1 MFYQFTATFSLICL
15 IFMTIFM
22 TGCSAL
28 FSEQEWS
35 DNYALMEGTQSTV
48 PQAIDGKLNTIG
60 ETTFPTSSEGMMGAN
75 SASQVIITL
84 PEKKVI
90 RRIVIHSDN
99 LAQFD
104 IYANKGS
111 ITANEDWQLI
121 KDVKSVKQ
129 SPIQVSVLVAF
140 PTDRIRLRVLGTKD
154 DALLNRQR
162 RARSGGFRGWD
173 SNRRAAA
180 KIREIELYG
189 YKTAAQVEAEEASES
204 REKELDDLLELE

>member
-1 MFYQFTATFSLICL
+1 MIYRFTMLILLFCFCAML
-15 IFMTIFM
+15 

-35 DNYALMEGTQSTV
+35 ENYALMEGVQSTV
-48 PQAIDGKLNTIG
+48 PQAIDGKMNTVG
-60 ETTFPTSSEGMMGAN
+60 DTTFPANTEGFMGAN
-75 SASQVIITL
+75 AASQVIITL

-90 RRIVIHSDN
+90 RKIVIHSDN
-99 LAQFD
+99 LSQFD
-104 IYANKGS
+104 IYADKGS

-129 SPIQVSVLVAF
+129 TPIQVSLLIPF
-140 PTDRIRLRVLGTKD
+140 PTNRIRLRVLGTKD

-173 SNRRAAA
+173 SNRRASA

-189 YKTAAQVEAEEASES
+189 YKTAEQVEAEEATDK
-204 REKELDDLLELE
+204 REKELDDLLKLE

>member
-1 MFYQFTATFSLICL
+1 MIYRFTGLFILICFS
-15 IFMTIFM
+15 IVMI
-22 TGCSAL
+22 GCSAL

-35 DNYALMEGTQSTV
+35 ENYALMEGVQSTV
-48 PQAIDGKLNTIG
+48 PQAVDGKINTVG
-60 ETTFPTSSEGMMGAN
+60 ETTFPASSEGMMGAN
-75 SASQVIITL
+75 SASQVVITL
-84 PEKKVI
+84 PEKKII

-99 LAQFD
+99 LSQFD

-121 KDVKSVKQ
+121 KDVKSVKEN
-129 SPIQVSVLVAF
+129 PIKVSVLVPF

-189 YKTAAQVEAEEASES
+189 YKTAEQVEAEEASDK

>member
-1 MFYQFTATFSLICL
+1 MIYRFTVLFILTCFFVTMI
-15 IFMTIFM
+15 
-22 TGCSAL
+22 GCSAL

-35 DNYALMEGTQSTV
+35 DNYALMEGVQATS
-48 PQAIDGKLNTIG
+48 PQMIDGKINTVG
-60 ETTFPTSSEGMMGAN
+60 ETTFPASTEGMVGAN

-99 LAQFD
+99 LSQFD
-104 IYANKGS
+104 IYADKGS
-111 ITANEDWQLI
+111 IAVDADWQLI

-129 SPIQVSVLVAF
+129 SPIQVSLLIPF

-189 YKTAAQVEAEEASES
+189 YKTAEQVEAEEASDK

>member
-1 MFYQFTATFSLICL
+1 MIYRFIVLFSLLCFAAML
-15 IFMTIFM
+15 

-35 DNYALMEGTQSTV
+35 ENYALLEGVQSTS
-48 PQAIDGKLNTIG
+48 PQMIDGKLNTLG
-60 ETTFPTSSEGMMGAN
+60 ETTFPASMEGFRGAN
-75 SASQVIITL
+75 AASQVVITL

-99 LAQFD
+99 LSAFD
-104 IYANKGS
+104 IYADKGS
-111 ITANEDWQLI
+111 IAVEADWQLI
-121 KDVKSVKQ
+121 KDVKSVKT
-129 SPIQVSVLVAF
+129 SPIQISLLIPF

-173 SNRRAAA
+173 ANRRAAA
-180 KIREIELYG
+180 KVREIELYG
-189 YKTAAQVEAEEASES
+189 YKTAEQVESEQVTDK
-204 REKELDDLLELE
+204 REKELDDLLQLE

>member
-1 MFYQFTATFSLICL
+1 MIYRFTVFFSLFCFAVVL
-15 IFMTIFM
+15 

-35 DNYALMEGTQSTV
+35 ENYALMEGVQSTV

-60 ETTFPTSSEGMMGAN
+60 ETTFPSGTEGFMGAN
-75 SASQVIITL
+75 AASQVIVTL

-99 LAQFD
+99 LSQFD
-104 IYANKGS
+104 IYADKGS
-111 ITANEDWQLI
+111 IAVDADWQLI
-121 KDVKSVKQ
+121 KDVKSVKEH
-129 SPIQVSVLVAF
+129 PIKVSLLVPF
-140 PTDRIRLRVLGTKD
+140 PTNRIRLRVLGTKD

-173 SNRRAAA
+173 TNRRAAA

-189 YKTAAQVEAEEASES
+189 YKTSEQVEAEQATDK
-204 REKELDDLLELE
+204 REKELDDLLQLE

>member
-1 MFYQFTATFSLICL
+1 MIYRFIAFFFLFCFAVVL
-15 IFMTIFM
+15 

-35 DNYALMEGTQSTV
+35 ENYSLMEGVQATS
-48 PQAIDGKLNTIG
+48 PQMIDGKLNTIG
-60 ETTFPTSSEGMMGAN
+60 ETTFPASAGGVMGAN
-75 SASQVIITL
+75 AASQVVITL

-99 LAQFD
+99 LSQFD
-104 IYANKGS
+104 VYADKGS
-111 ITANEDWQLI
+111 IAVDADWQLI
-121 KDVKSVKQ
+121 KDVKSVKEH
-129 SPIQVSVLVAF
+129 PIKVSLLVPF
-140 PTDRIRLRVLGTKD
+140 PTDRIRVRVLGTKD
-154 DALLNRQR
+154 DALLNRQQ
-162 RARSGGFRGWD
+162 RARSGGFRGWN

-189 YKTAAQVEAEEASES
+189 YKTSEQVEEEQATDK